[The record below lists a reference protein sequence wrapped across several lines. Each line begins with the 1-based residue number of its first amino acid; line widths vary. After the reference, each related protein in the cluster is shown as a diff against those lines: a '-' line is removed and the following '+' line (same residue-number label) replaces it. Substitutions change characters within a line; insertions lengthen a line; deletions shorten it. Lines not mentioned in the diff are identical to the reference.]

1 MGVITNIKHEFW
13 NINKNLYN
21 LLKYSYECY
30 GPLFF
35 QRAPHGVGGG
45 GHPGGGV
52 GRPGP
57 TRGPAH
63 GYGEGR
69 GQYYAPKGKLFF
81 CYFHMV
87 TSSLHPTVSHH
98 HHKLVL

>member
-1 MGVITNIKHEFW
+1 M
-13 NINKNLYN
+13 
-21 LLKYSYECY
+21 KYSHKCY

-98 HHKLVL
+98 HHHRHHHKLVL